1 MKHWTTRVRIVVLAV
16 LAALALFVF
25 VYPTRALL
33 SQGNDIGRTQHD
45 LAALQQQNR
54 ELQLEVLKLR
64 TPAEIERIARQRFS
78 MIKPNEH
85 LYAVVA
91 GEPPTTT
98 TTAAA
103 PASAGP

>member
-1 MKHWTTRVRIVVLAV
+1 MSQWTTRVRVVVAAV

-33 SQGNDIGRTQHD
+33 SQGSDIGRSRRD
-45 LAALQQQNR
+45 LAALQQQNHTL
-54 ELQLEVLKLR
+54 ELEVLKLR

-78 MIKPNEH
+78 MVKPGQR

-91 GEPPTTT
+91 GNGAATTT
-98 TTAAA
+98 TTV
-103 PASAGP
+103 PSLP

>member
-1 MKHWTTRVRIVVLAV
+1 MSQWTTRLRVAVVAV

-33 SQGNDIGRTQHD
+33 SQGNDIGQTRHD

-54 ELQLEVLKLR
+54 TLELEVLKLR
-64 TPAEIERIARQRFS
+64 TPAEIERIARQRFN

-85 LYAVVA
+85 LYAVVPA
-91 GEPPTTT
+91 QPGATNTT
-98 TTAAA
+98 TTAST
-103 PASAGP
+103 P

>member
-1 MKHWTTRVRIVVLAV
+1 MSQWTTRVRVVVAAV

-33 SQGNDIGRTQHD
+33 SQGNDINSTSHD
-45 LAALQQQNR
+45 LAALQRQYR

-78 MIKPNEH
+78 MIKRNER
-85 LYAVVA
+85 LYAVVV
-91 GEPPTTT
+91 GSPTTT
-98 TTAAA
+98 TTV
-103 PASAGP
+103 ASAYVSTHP